1 MANPQGTPIWYELAA
16 ADPDAA
22 KRFYE
27 AVAPWT
33 VEARPA
39 GEMDYRMIT
48 VTGADNVGGVARF
61 DPAQA
66 PTAAMRPGWRVYFG
80 VDDVDAT
87 VAAITERGGEVHLGP
102 FDLDGVGRMAFV
114 ADPQGNTFYVMRGA
128 TESATSTVFQRHGDM
143 GKCSWNELVTSD
155 AVAGNAFYQAVFGWS
170 YPRKMEM
177 PGDMGDYT
185 FIDCAGQELGAT
197 MKAQAGQPSG
207 WNVYFRVADVEAANA
222 AVKANGGAVHMGPME
237 VPGGERVIMASDAAG
252 VPVGF
257 VAGQE
262 QHA

>member
-1 MANPQGTPIWYELAA
+1 MANPHGTPIWYELGAV
-16 ADPDAA
+16 DPDAA

-27 AVAPWT
+27 AVAAWT
-33 VEARPA
+33 IEARPA

-48 VTGADNVGGVARF
+48 VTGADNVGGLARF

-66 PTAAMRPGWRVYFG
+66 PTAAMKPGWRVYLG

-87 VAAITERGGEVHLGP
+87 VASITEAGGAVHLGP

-114 ADPQGNTFYVMRGA
+114 ADPQGNPFYVMRGA
-128 TESATSTVFQRHGDM
+128 SDDSSTAFGRAAL
-143 GKCSWNELVTSD
+143 GKCSWHELTTSD
-155 AVAGNAFYQAVFGWS
+155 AVAGNAFYAAVFGWS

-177 PGDMGDYT
+177 PGEMGDYT

-197 MKAQAGQPSG
+197 MKASMPGQPTG
-207 WNVYFRVADVEAANA
+207 WHFYFRVADIDAAA
-222 AVKANGGAVHMGPME
+222 EAVKATGGTVHMGPME
-237 VPGGERVIMASDAAG
+237 VPGGERVIMASDPAG
-252 VPVGF
+252 TPVGF

-262 QHA
+262 QRA